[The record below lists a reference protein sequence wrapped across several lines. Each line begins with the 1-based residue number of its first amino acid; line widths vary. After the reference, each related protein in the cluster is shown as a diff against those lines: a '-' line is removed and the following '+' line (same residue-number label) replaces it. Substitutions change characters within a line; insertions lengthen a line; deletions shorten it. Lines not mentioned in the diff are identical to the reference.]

1 MSGAGS
7 RLNALTR
14 DLANRWRMA
23 KESWRDRKAEEFEH
37 KYLQELNASVDRAV
51 QVIEQ
56 LDRLAA
62 KIKSDCE

>member
-14 DLANRWRMA
+14 DLANRWRMTKA
-23 KESWRDRKAEEFEH
+23 SWGDRKAEEFEH
-37 KYLQELNASVDRAV
+37 KYLDELNASVDRAV

-56 LDRLAA
+56 LERLAH
-62 KIKSDCE
+62 KIKNDCE

>member
-14 DLANRWRMA
+14 DLLNRWRMTKA
-23 KESWRDRKAEEFEH
+23 SWRDHKAAEFEH
-37 KYLQELNASVDRAV
+37 DYLDELNASVDRAV

-56 LDRLAA
+56 LDRLAT